1 MSSAAVRTEAN
12 RLGSLH
18 HLLHRYSHSLLTQ
31 VSRFFGQLTPFPS
44 TPLYKRLQEDGR
56 LVRPKH
62 WLKFEKN
69 TMAHVPLKMT
79 IDQTHYELT
88 YAWTHS
94 YNAVRNAEA
103 VQAMSYAPV
112 GPRIFH
118 LITRFAFRAIYFP
131 QTTRRAWLKVFFENR
146 RTVFSLAKEAIGTVL
161 TSKKRLEGKNDSSA
175 VINTA

>member
-1 MSSAAVRTEAN
+1 M
-12 RLGSLH
+12 
-18 HLLHRYSHSLLTQ
+18 
-31 VSRFFGQLTPFPS
+31 
-44 TPLYKRLQEDGR
+44 
-56 LVRPKH
+56 RPKH

-79 IDQTHYELT
+79 IAETHHELH
-88 YAWTHS
+88 YAWARS
-94 YNAVRNAEA
+94 YDAARNAEA

-118 LITRFAFRAIYFP
+118 FITRLAFRAIYFP
-131 QTTRRAWLKVFFENR
+131 QTTRRAWLKLFFENR

-161 TSKKRLEGKNDSSA
+161 TSRKRIGQDDSST

>member
-1 MSSAAVRTEAN
+1 
-12 RLGSLH
+12 
-18 HLLHRYSHSLLTQ
+18 
-31 VSRFFGQLTPFPS
+31 
-44 TPLYKRLQEDGR
+44 
-56 LVRPKH
+56 
-62 WLKFEKN
+62 
-69 TMAHVPLKMT
+69 MAHVPLKMT

-94 YNAVRNAEA
+94 YNAARNAEA

-131 QTTRRAWLKVFFENR
+131 QTTRREWLKVFFENR
-146 RTVFSLAKEAIGTVL
+146 RTVLSLAKEAIGSVL
-161 TSKKRLEGKNDSSA
+161 TSKKRVKGKDGSSA